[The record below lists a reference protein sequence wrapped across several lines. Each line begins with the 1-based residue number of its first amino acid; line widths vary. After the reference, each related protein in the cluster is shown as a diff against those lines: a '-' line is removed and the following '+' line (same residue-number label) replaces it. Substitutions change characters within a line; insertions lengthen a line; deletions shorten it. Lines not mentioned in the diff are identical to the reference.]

1 MDIDPGL
8 ATAVV
13 GGIVIPILILILGV
27 WKEVRKK
34 FETMNDKLAEKLD
47 QAVNKILSKF
57 EEHEKEDNRRFDQ
70 IKNDIWDMRVLNAA
84 KDGVIM
90 SRNRV
95 SDQKD
100 SENTNN
106 TKHLR

>member
-1 MDIDPGL
+1 L
-8 ATAVV
+8 TAVV

-106 TKHLR
+106 NKHLR